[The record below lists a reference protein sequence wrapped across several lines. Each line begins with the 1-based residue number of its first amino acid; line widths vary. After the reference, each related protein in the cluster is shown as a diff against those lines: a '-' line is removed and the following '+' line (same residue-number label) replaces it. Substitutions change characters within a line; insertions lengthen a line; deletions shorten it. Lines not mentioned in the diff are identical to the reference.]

1 MSAKNEYLLK
11 KDSEIINKRVYE
23 QYHELRKELVESTF
37 KIKKLQ
43 DEIYRILN
51 PPKYKLGRF
60 RWWSSRYTIAKIDKR
75 DYTPHPYV
83 YTVIETSSGRS
94 VEIL

>member
-43 DEIYRILN
+43 D
-51 PPKYKLGRF
+51 
-60 RWWSSRYTIAKIDKR
+60 
-75 DYTPHPYV
+75 
-83 YTVIETSSGRS
+83 
-94 VEIL
+94 